1 MVLNNICPV
10 PKEQRPKEEFEQLSN
25 CWFFGWPI
33 NKSISFHSKLFQSW
47 LYILPLIIIICSG
60 SLYLR
65 NDLVKYS
72 VTTFTAS
79 LLLPFVILV
88 RQQLGWGYVYKR
100 LRSEAIE
107 YEESG
112 WYDGQIWEKPI
123 EWRQRDLMIAT
134 QEVKPILNDLRKKT
148 TYILS
153 LILLFTLIYYI
164 S

>member
-25 CWFFGWPI
+25 SWFFGWPI
-33 NKSISFHSKLFQSW
+33 NKSISFHSKLIQSW